1 MVKLVDI
8 SVDDLIKY
16 DAIFKRA
23 EMLFGWNSGD
33 AKKIVKD
40 SQESILFCY
49 HPIFSEHPQP
59 PAPIHIPSF
68 PSFLKN

>member
-8 SVDDLIKY
+8 SVHDLIKY

-23 EMLFGWNSGD
+23 EMLFGWNSVD

-49 HPIFSEHPQP
+49 HPMNMVFK
-59 PAPIHIPSF
+59 
-68 PSFLKN
+68 LDKDG